1 MRIRRAGWALLAGVV
16 VAGVIA
22 AGTGTAS
29 AATTTTLVSRNAA
42 GQAGN
47 GHSFFPSVTSDGR
60 FVVFRSTSGNLVPG
74 HGAVREVYLLDRDLG
89 HGLEVVSVADDGSP
103 SNGHSGTVTQA
114 SRGGLYV
121 VFDSLGSNLV
131 AGDTNNTFD
140 VFVRMRFAGAP
151 HTERESIATR
161 GEQANGASFAQGI
174 SGDGRLVLFGS
185 EATNLVAGDTNG
197 VADLFVRDR
206 AYQMTTR
213 VNVSST
219 GGQANN
225 YAADAK
231 ITPSGR
237 YVVFRS
243 AATNLVPGDTND
255 AEDVFVRDRFTGRTE
270 RVSVDGT
277 GAQLPGGGTSPSISA
292 DGRYV
297 TFTGHDSRGSLQVFM
312 RDRTAGTTR
321 QVSVSSRGEPAN
333 GMSLRG
339 ALSANG
345 RYLAFESAATNL
357 APGLFGPQQQIYVR
371 DLWAGTT
378 TMASVTSAGTPGN
391 SVSFFPSVTDT
402 GAVAFQSLARNLL
415 PPGTTSGTYQIF
427 LRST

>member
-1 MRIRRAGWALLAGVV
+1 MGIRRAGWALLAG
-16 VAGVIA
+16 AAAAAVIA

-29 AATTTTLVSRNAA
+29 AASTTMLVSGNLA
-42 GQAGN
+42 GQPGN
-47 GHSFFPSVTSDGR
+47 GHSFFPSISADGR
-60 FVVFRSTSGNLVPG
+60 TVVFRSTSGNLVPG
-74 HGAVREVYLLDRDLG
+74 HGAVREVYLLDRDFG

-103 SNGHSGTVTQA
+103 SNGHSGNITQA

-151 HTERESIATR
+151 HTERESVATN
-161 GEQANGASFAQGI
+161 GTQANGASFAQGI
-174 SGDGRLVLFGS
+174 SGDGRLVLFAS
-185 EATNLVAGDTNG
+185 DATNLVAGDTNG

-206 AYQMTTR
+206 GYRMTTR
-213 VNVSST
+213 VSVSST
-219 GGQANN
+219 GEQANN

-243 AATNLVPGDTND
+243 PATNLVPGDTND
-255 AEDVFVRDRFTGRTE
+255 TEDVFVRDRFTGKTE
-270 RVSVDGT
+270 RASLDST

-297 TFTGHDSRGSLQVFM
+297 TFTGHDSRGSSQVFL

-321 QVSVSSRGEPAN
+321 QVSVSGTGAAAN
-333 GMSLRG
+333 GMSGRA

-357 APGLFGPQQQIYVR
+357 VPGSGGQQIYVR
-371 DLWAGTT
+371 DLQAGTT
-378 TMASVTSAGTPGN
+378 TLVSVSTAGKPGN

-402 GAVAFQSLARNLL
+402 GAVAFQSLAHNLL
-415 PPGTTSGTYQIF
+415 PPGVTSTGTYQVF
-427 LRST
+427 LRNT